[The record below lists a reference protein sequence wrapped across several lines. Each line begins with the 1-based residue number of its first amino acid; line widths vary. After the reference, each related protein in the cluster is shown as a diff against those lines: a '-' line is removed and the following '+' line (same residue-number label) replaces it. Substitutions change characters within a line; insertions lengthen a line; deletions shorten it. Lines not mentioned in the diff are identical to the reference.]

1 MNSQVAALS
10 FSDNAA
16 LIGKLQFQI
25 DVTRLPDGP
34 LGQRAK
40 PILPTTL
47 DFSGLAITAAEPW
60 ASMYE
65 ATVPWPNASAI
76 SGQFQFSTPS
86 GA

>member
-1 MNSQVAALS
+1 M
-10 FSDNAA
+10 
-16 LIGKLQFQI
+16 IGKLQFQME
-25 DVTRLPDGP
+25 VTRFPDGP

-47 DFSGLAITAAEPW
+47 DFSGLATTAALPC

-65 ATVPWPNASAI
+65 PTMPWPKASAM
-76 SGQFQFSTPS
+76 SGQFQFSTPA